1 VVITKLRLAVLLSG
15 RGSNLLALINACRE
29 PGFPAKIVHVISNKH
44 DVQGLTYAR
53 EAGIQTTVLD
63 HRTYVSREEFDA
75 AVTEVLENAQTELIC
90 LAGFMRILTEGFIER
105 WNNRLLNIHPSLLP
119 AFKGLNAQ
127 QQALDA
133 GVKLAGCSVHF
144 VRSCV
149 DEGPIIAQ
157 AAVPVLENDDVK
169 TLSARILALEHRLYP
184 LVIQLIAEGGMK
196 VVGERAVIN
205 NSYAPVGALS
215 NPSHD

>member
-1 VVITKLRLAVLLSG
+1 M
-15 RGSNLLALINACRE
+15 
-29 PGFPAKIVHVISNKH
+29 
-44 DVQGLTYAR
+44 
-53 EAGIQTTVLD
+53 
-63 HRTYVSREEFDA
+63 
-75 AVTEVLENAQTELIC
+75 TEVLENAQAEVIC

-119 AFKGLNAQ
+119 AFKGLDAQ

-144 VRSCV
+144 VRPCV

-157 AAVPVLENDDVK
+157 AAVSVLENDDIK
-169 TLSARILALEHRLYP
+169 TLSARILAVEHRLYP
-184 LVIQLIAEGGMK
+184 RVIRLIAEGRVK
-196 VVGERAVIN
+196 VVDGRAVIN
-205 NSYAPVGALS
+205 NSYSPKGALS

>member
-1 VVITKLRLAVLLSG
+1 MLRLAILLSG

-29 PGFPAKIVHVISNKH
+29 PGFPAKIVHVISNNH
-44 DVQGLTYAR
+44 DAQGLSHAR

-63 HRTYVSREEFDA
+63 HRTYLSREEFDA
-75 AVTEVLENAQTELIC
+75 SLTEVLENAQAELIC
-90 LAGFMRILTEGFIER
+90 LAGFMRILTEGFIQR

-119 AFKGLNAQ
+119 AFKGLDAQ

-184 LVIQLIAEGGMK
+184 RVIRLIAEGGVN
-196 VVGERAVIN
+196 VVEERAFIN
-205 NSYAPVGALS
+205 ESQTTTGALS
-215 NPSHD
+215 NPSQD

>member
-1 VVITKLRLAVLLSG
+1 MLRLAVLFSG
-15 RGSNLLALINACRE
+15 RGSNLLALIDACRE
-29 PGFPAKIVHVISNKH
+29 PGFPAVIVHVISNNH
-44 DVQGLTYAR
+44 DAQGLTHAR

-75 AVTEVLENAQTELIC
+75 AVTEVLENAQAEVIC

-105 WNNRLLNIHPSLLP
+105 WYNRLLNIHPSLLP
-119 AFKGLNAQ
+119 AFKGLDAQ

-144 VRSCV
+144 VRPCV

-157 AAVPVLENDDVK
+157 AAVPVLKNDDIK
-169 TLSARILALEHRLYP
+169 TLSARILAVEHRLYP
-184 LVIQLIAEGGMK
+184 RVIRLIAEGRVK
-196 VVGERAVIN
+196 VVDGRAVIN
-205 NSYAPVGALS
+205 NSDAPKGALF

>member
-1 VVITKLRLAVLLSG
+1 MLRLAVLFSG
-15 RGSNLLALINACRE
+15 RGSNLLALIDACRE
-29 PGFPAKIVHVISNKH
+29 PGFPAVIVHVISNNH
-44 DVQGLTYAR
+44 DAQGLTHAR

-75 AVTEVLENAQTELIC
+75 AVTEVLENAQAEVIC

-105 WNNRLLNIHPSLLP
+105 WHNRLLNIHPSLLP
-119 AFKGLNAQ
+119 AFKGLDAQ

-144 VRSCV
+144 VRPCV

-157 AAVPVLENDDVK
+157 AAVPVLENDDIK

-184 LVIQLIAEGGMK
+184 RVIRLIAEGRVK
-196 VVGERAVIN
+196 VVDGRAVIN
-205 NSYAPVGALS
+205 NSYAPKGALS

>member
-1 VVITKLRLAVLLSG
+1 MLRLAVLFSG
-15 RGSNLLALINACRE
+15 RGSNLLALIDACRE
-29 PGFPAKIVHVISNKH
+29 PGFPAVIVHVISNNH
-44 DVQGLTYAR
+44 DAQGLTHAR

-75 AVTEVLENAQTELIC
+75 AVTEVLENAQAEVIC

-105 WNNRLLNIHPSLLP
+105 WYNRLLNIHPSLLP
-119 AFKGLNAQ
+119 AFKGLDAQ

-144 VRSCV
+144 VRPCV

-157 AAVPVLENDDVK
+157 AAVPVLKNDDIE
-169 TLSARILALEHRLYP
+169 TLSARILAVEHRLYP
-184 LVIQLIAEGGMK
+184 RVIRLIAEGRVK
-196 VVGERAVIN
+196 VVDGHAVIN
-205 NSYAPVGALS
+205 NSYSPKGALS

>member
-1 VVITKLRLAVLLSG
+1 MLRLAVLFSG
-15 RGSNLLALINACRE
+15 RGSNLLALIDACRE
-29 PGFPAKIVHVISNKH
+29 PGFPAVIVHVISNNH
-44 DVQGLTYAR
+44 DAQGLTHAR

-75 AVTEVLENAQTELIC
+75 AVTEVLENAQAEVIC

-105 WNNRLLNIHPSLLP
+105 WYNRLLNIHPSLLP
-119 AFKGLNAQ
+119 AFKGLDAQ

-144 VRSCV
+144 VRPCV

-157 AAVPVLENDDVK
+157 AAVPVLKNDDIK
-169 TLSARILALEHRLYP
+169 TLSARILAVEHRLYP
-184 LVIQLIAEGGMK
+184 RVIRLIAEGRVK
-196 VVGERAVIN
+196 VVDGHAVIN
-205 NSYAPVGALS
+205 NSYSPKGALS